1 MERPHTWRAAVTFNE
16 ALSQTMAMLQ
26 QHGRVSY
33 RALTCLCSPSS
44 TLREV
49 RIFTTRRVVGKCDA
63 TVLGDLLQFGKTR
76 WCAER

>member
-33 RALTCLCSPSS
+33 RALKRQFALD
-44 TLREV
+44 
-49 RIFTTRRVVGKCDA
+49 DA
-63 TVLGDLLQFGKTR
+63 FLDLLVLAFQHTAGSENSHPEKSR
-76 WCAER
+76 R